1 MDNIIGR
8 IEVIVAEQKSLLKRY
23 TTEKKI
29 VAEQKSLLKRYTTEK
44 KSCPKGTL
52 NSRRQENLTSWLYI
66 ACDVK

>member
-1 MDNIIGR
+1 MEGIMDNIIGR
-8 IEVIVAEQKSLLKRY
+8 IEV
-23 TTEKKI
+23 I